1 MQFIKTFG
9 GLMTALL
16 ASHACYA
23 LDEGAT
29 LKAIREADAA
39 FATSSFQARVLE
51 NGKPVRQISSTSTG
65 DKYRFRTVQLKDKG
79 SQLPVTETLFDGQ
92 DEFSSVGNSVTISR
106 LSLLSDTPNNRMLLL
121 LPGACFF
128 KGRGLSMLKSP
139 HVSAVAGSPLVELQ
153 GQTPNGKPIRA
164 LLDPRQKFLA
174 RRIERLQ
181 KEGKPF
187 VTIETQG
194 AQNGGLMP
202 QTATVKYPSVGTSLM
217 PLRFEFSAATF
228 SKKPAQPL
236 QFFIARPAILADTRF
251 GAPLII
257 RKTSSVP
264 MTKADVFAITDKEAK
279 KLGVLDD
286 QEHAAE
292 NRQRNI
298 NLALTFGPL
307 TLAALLLAWRT
318 KKRV

>member
-1 MQFIKTFG
+1 MQFIKIG

-16 ASHACYA
+16 ASRACYA

-29 LKAIREADAA
+29 LKAVREADAA
-39 FATSSFQARVLE
+39 FATSSFQARVSE
-51 NGKPVRQISSTSTG
+51 NGKPVSQVSSASTG
-65 DKYRFRTVQLKDKG
+65 DKYRYRTTQLTGKNSHPLVKE
-79 SQLPVTETLFDGQ
+79 VLFDGQ
-92 DEFSSVGNSVTISR
+92 DEFSSIGDSVTISR
-106 LSLLSDTPNNRMLLL
+106 LSSLSDTPNNRMLLL

-139 HVSAVAGSPLVELQ
+139 HIRSVPTSPLVELR
-153 GQTPNGKPIRA
+153 GQTSKGESIRA
-164 LLDPRQKFLA
+164 LLDPRQNFLA
-174 RRIERLQ
+174 RRIERLG
-181 KEGKPF
+181 EDSKPF
-187 VTIETQG
+187 VLVETQG

-202 QTATVKYPSVGTSLM
+202 QTATVMYPGRGTSLM

-228 SKKPAQPL
+228 GKTPAEPL
-236 QFFIARPAILADTRF
+236 EFSIARPAILADARS

-279 KLGVLDD
+279 KLGILNDRE
-286 QEHAAE
+286 QAAE
-292 NRQRNI
+292 NKQHNI
-298 NLALTFGPL
+298 NLALTFVPL

-318 KKRV
+318 KKRA